1 LDVSTTGLPGTAPLP
16 PAELSQ
22 DKEFVGAMQA
32 LQGRKSWNA
41 GLVLIVSLGLFLVV
55 RQQQS
60 ASTQG
65 IVVLLGVLF
74 LHESGH
80 YLGMRLFGYR
90 DVRMFFIPLFGAAVS
105 GKRGAVAAWKEGVVL
120 LLGPVPGI
128 AVAYALA
135 ANHASD
141 APIMRQVAISLV
153 TINAFNL
160 LPLAG
165 LDGARLWQH
174 VLFSRRRW
182 LEIGFQLCAGLALA
196 AVAVELE
203 SVALGVVAYLMLAIL
218 PLRWRVLRAADR
230 VRAQGVAV
238 PVDARDLEGDAA
250 RLVFREA
257 YDALRWN
264 HRGAKQ
270 VATGMELVVDAV
282 NASRP
287 SAGASAALALA
298 WLLSVI
304 LAFKTLTLVVPPH
317 RRPEVWQT
325 APRPQTLD
333 LRLRQPRLLIEQPE
347 TPAPA
352 DEGAQTK

>member
-1 LDVSTTGLPGTAPLP
+1 VSTTGLPGAAPLP
-16 PAELSQ
+16 PAALSQ
-22 DKEFVGAMQA
+22 DREFVNAMQA

-41 GLVLIVSLGLFLVV
+41 GLVLIVSLALFLFV

-65 IVVLLGVLF
+65 LVVLLGVLF
-74 LHESGH
+74 VHESGH

-90 DVRMFFIPLFGAAVS
+90 DVRMFFIPFFGAAVS
-105 GKRGAVAAWKEGVVL
+105 GKRGAVTAWKEGIVL

-128 AVAYALA
+128 AIAYALA
-135 ANHASD
+135 ANHATD
-141 APIMRQVAISLV
+141 APIARQVAISLV

-182 LEIGFQLCAGLALA
+182 LEIGFQLCAGFAMA
-196 AVAVELE
+196 AVAIKAEVW
-203 SVALGVVAYLMLAIL
+203 ALGIVAYLMLAIL

-257 YDALRWN
+257 YDALKWN

-287 SAGASAALALA
+287 SVGASAALAAA
-298 WLLSVI
+298 WLLSVL
-304 LAFKTLTLVVPPH
+304 LAFKTLTLVVPRYH
-317 RRPEVWQT
+317 PESWQF
-325 APRPQTLD
+325 APRPRPLNLQLRPPRVLD
-333 LRLRQPRLLIEQPE
+333 QKPE
-347 TPAPA
+347 TPAPP
-352 DEGAQTK
+352 